1 MITLAL
7 PMPPSVNRIWRIA
20 YDRHGGRQ
28 RMIKS
33 DRYSTWQQSAHGYY
47 LEQGVHK
54 LPKITGHFQAHIV
67 LDASKRRN
75 SDADN
80 RTKAVLDALQ
90 RFGLITDDKFCDR
103 LTVEWGSA
111 PAGCIVTLSP
121 VE

>member
-1 MITLAL
+1 MITLSL

-20 YDRHGGRQ
+20 YDRHGGKR

-33 DRYSTWQQSAHGYY
+33 DRYATWQQSAHGYY
-47 LEQGVHK
+47 LQQGGHRQE
-54 LPKITGHFQAHIV
+54 KIPGHFEAHIV
-67 LDASKRRN
+67 LDASRRRN

-80 RTKAVLDALQ
+80 RTKVVLDALQ

-103 LTVEWGSA
+103 LTVEWGHA
-111 PAGCIVTLSP
+111 PLGCIVTVSP